1 MKQHKIH
8 KLQLDYKYIFLFS
21 VGVIDLNGQR
31 MDAPRN
37 APKNA
42 PNGETLKDVHILDS
56 SELTKGSNESAQ
68 LSRIGNQLCIKEE
81 FQDYGPSYSS
91 WSLILKVQ
99 RATRFSSV
107 VTIVELVCL
116 SQQYGVRSF

>member
-1 MKQHKIH
+1 M
-8 KLQLDYKYIFLFS
+8 
-21 VGVIDLNGQR
+21 
-31 MDAPRN
+31 
-37 APKNA
+37 
-42 PNGETLKDVHILDS
+42 HILDS

-116 SQQYGVRSF
+116 SQQYGVRSV